1 MKAQVNTRS
10 TRHKD
15 FEIPA
20 NNDAA
25 EKYND
30 ASSEDLHLVKAS
42 YFLSDEFI

>member
-15 FEIPA
+15 FKLPE
-20 NNDAA
+20 NNRAA
-25 EKYND
+25 EQYND
-30 ASSEDLHLVKAS
+30 ASSEDLHLVKAI